1 MGTKRILLQ
10 NRQTKI
16 RTHRL
21 WYPQLTTIL
30 ILVAANAG
38 IDDSQDLYNPAS
50 ADGVTKPNYKTIEV
64 DLYGPLYATQ
74 LALHYFRT
82 NSPNTGGKIVVTS
95 SAAGLYGSP
104 PQPQYGVAK
113 FGLIGLTRSMGGNKG
128 LLKENITINA
138 VCPSFVRTGLAPKD
152 FVKSDPLMGLTDG

>member
-1 MGTKRILLQ
+1 MGRKRQLFQ
-10 NRQTKI
+10 SRQTEI
-16 RTHRL
+16 RSYRL
-21 WYPQLTTIL
+21 WYRSPKYTND
-30 ILVAANAG
+30 LVAANAG
-38 IDDSQDLYNPAS
+38 IDDTQDLYNPAS

-74 LALHYFRT
+74 LAIHYFRT

-128 LLKENITINA
+128 LLKEKITINA

-152 FVKSDPLMGLTDG
+152 FVKSMFL